1 MPVNAIG
8 GSPGVFPSFVGR
20 SRADYPPIQMPTF
33 SELGLSEP
41 VQRALADCGY
51 VNPTPIQAQ
60 AIPVVLSGR
69 DLIGAAQTG
78 TGKTAAFALPT
89 LSRLG
94 AAGGA
99 PRCLVLVPT
108 RELAVQVDE
117 NFRKYGK
124 HLGTRTALLYGGVGY
139 GAQTEALKAGVDVVI
154 ATPGRLLDLQEQRI
168 LRLDAIQVLI
178 LDEVDRMLD
187 MGFIEDVSRI
197 IRLCPKQRQTLL
209 FSATADER
217 VGKVANWALTDPVT
231 VDVRTG
237 QTAAETV
244 DHSLYPV
251 DVFQKYDLL
260 LALLKQTEYK
270 SVIVFTRTK
279 RDADRIAEWIEGH
292 GTPVAT
298 MHADRSQSE
307 RLQALKD
314 FKSGKLSILVA
325 TDIASR
331 GLDITGV
338 THVINY
344 NVPEHPEDYVH
355 RIGRTGRASAE
366 GEAFTLFSPD
376 ELHPLQQIEQLLGKP
391 IPRRKL
397 EGFRYYSE
405 PILSVTGKAAP
416 VARRRNR

>member
-1 MPVNAIG
+1 MSTFTEIG
-8 GSPGVFPSFVGR
+8 LP
-20 SRADYPPIQMPTF
+20 
-33 SELGLSEP
+33 EP
-41 VQRALADCGY
+41 VTRSLADAGY

-60 AIPVVLSGR
+60 AIPIILSGR

-89 LSRLG
+89 IARLG
-94 AAGGA
+94 PAAGK

-117 NFRKYGK
+117 NFQKYGK
-124 HLGTRTALLYGGVGY
+124 YLGTKTALLYGGVGY
-139 GAQTEALKAGVDVVI
+139 GAQVKALNDGVDVVI
-154 ATPGRLLDLQEQRI
+154 ATPGRLLDLHEQQI
-168 LRLDAIQVLI
+168 LDLKSIQVVI

-187 MGFIEDVSRI
+187 MGFIEDVTRI
-197 IRLCPKQRQTLL
+197 IRFCPKERQTLL
-209 FSATADER
+209 FSATVDER
-217 VGKVANWALTDPVT
+217 IGKIANWALRDPIT
-231 VDVRTG
+231 IDVRTG
-237 QTAAETV
+237 STAAETV
-244 DHSLYPV
+244 DHAIYPV

-260 LALLKQTEYK
+260 IELLKKSDFK

-279 RDADRIAEWIEGH
+279 RDADRITEWIEGH

-298 MHADRSQSE
+298 MHADRSQTE
-307 RLQALKD
+307 RTEALKG
-314 FKSGKLSILVA
+314 FKSGKYTILVA

-355 RIGRTGRASAE
+355 RIGRTGRAAAE

-376 ELHPLQQIEQLLGKP
+376 ELHSMHQIEQLLGRP
-391 IPRRKL
+391 IERRKL
-397 EGFRYYSE
+397 EGFRYFSE
-405 PILSVTGKAAP
+405 PILTPGGAKTAAP
-416 VARRRNR
+416 RKRNR

>member
-1 MPVNAIG
+1 MSTFTEIG
-8 GSPGVFPSFVGR
+8 LP
-20 SRADYPPIQMPTF
+20 
-33 SELGLSEP
+33 EP
-41 VQRALADCGY
+41 VTRSLADAGY

-60 AIPVVLSGR
+60 AIPIILSGR

-89 LSRLG
+89 IARLG
-94 AAGGA
+94 PAAGK

-117 NFRKYGK
+117 NFQKYGK
-124 HLGTRTALLYGGVGY
+124 YLGTKTALLYGGVGY
-139 GAQTEALKAGVDVVI
+139 GAQVKALSDGVDVVI
-154 ATPGRLLDLQEQRI
+154 ATPGRLLDLHEQKI
-168 LRLDAIQVLI
+168 LDLSSIQVVI

-187 MGFIEDVSRI
+187 MGFIEDVTRI
-197 IRLCPKQRQTLL
+197 IRFCPKERQTLL
-209 FSATADER
+209 FSATVDER
-217 VGKVANWALTDPVT
+217 IGKIANWALRDPIT
-231 VDVRTG
+231 IDVRTG
-237 QTAAETV
+237 STAAETV
-244 DHSLYPV
+244 DHAIYPV

-260 LALLKQTEYK
+260 IELLKKSDFK

-279 RDADRIAEWIEGH
+279 RDADRITEWIEGH

-298 MHADRSQSE
+298 MHADRSQTE
-307 RLQALKD
+307 RTEALKG
-314 FKSGKLSILVA
+314 FKSGKYTILVA

-355 RIGRTGRASAE
+355 RIGRTGRAAAE

-376 ELHPLQQIEQLLGKP
+376 ELHSMHQIEQLLGRP
-391 IPRRKL
+391 IERRKL
-397 EGFRYYSE
+397 EGFRYFSE
-405 PILSVTGKAAP
+405 PILTPGGAKTAAP
-416 VARRRNR
+416 RKRNR

>member
-1 MPVNAIG
+1 MSTFTEIG
-8 GSPGVFPSFVGR
+8 LP
-20 SRADYPPIQMPTF
+20 
-33 SELGLSEP
+33 EP
-41 VQRALADCGY
+41 VTRSLADAGY
-51 VNPTPIQAQ
+51 VNPTPIQAK
-60 AIPVVLSGR
+60 AIPIILSGR

-89 LSRLG
+89 IARLG
-94 AAGGA
+94 PAAGK

-117 NFRKYGK
+117 NFQKYGK
-124 HLGTRTALLYGGVGY
+124 YLGTKTALLYGGVGY
-139 GAQTEALKAGVDVVI
+139 GAQVKALNEGVDVVI
-154 ATPGRLLDLQEQRI
+154 ATPGRLLDLHEQNI
-168 LRLDAIQVLI
+168 LDLKSIQVVI

-187 MGFIEDVSRI
+187 MGFIEDVTRI
-197 IRLCPKQRQTLL
+197 IRFCPKDRQTLL
-209 FSATADER
+209 FSATVDER
-217 VGKVANWALTDPVT
+217 IGKIANWALRDPVT

-237 QTAAETV
+237 STAAETV
-244 DHSLYPV
+244 DHAIYPV

-260 LALLKQTEYK
+260 IELLRRSAFK

-279 RDADRIAEWIEGH
+279 RDADRITEWIEGH

-298 MHADRSQSE
+298 MHADRSQTE
-307 RLQALKD
+307 RTEALKG
-314 FKSGKLSILVA
+314 FKSGKYTILVA

-355 RIGRTGRASAE
+355 RIGRTGRAAAE

-376 ELHPLQQIEQLLGKP
+376 ELHHMQQIEQLLGRP
-391 IPRRKL
+391 IERRKL
-397 EGFRYYSE
+397 EGFRYFSE
-405 PILSVTGKAAP
+405 PILTPGGAKTAAP
-416 VARRRNR
+416 RKRNR

>member
-1 MPVNAIG
+1 MSTFTEIG
-8 GSPGVFPSFVGR
+8 LP
-20 SRADYPPIQMPTF
+20 
-33 SELGLSEP
+33 EP
-41 VQRALADCGY
+41 VTRSLADAGY

-60 AIPVVLSGR
+60 AIPIILSGR

-89 LSRLG
+89 IARLG
-94 AAGGA
+94 PAAGK

-117 NFRKYGK
+117 NFQKYGK
-124 HLGTRTALLYGGVGY
+124 YLGTKTALLYGGVGY
-139 GAQTEALKAGVDVVI
+139 GAQVKALNDGVDVVI
-154 ATPGRLLDLQEQRI
+154 ATPGRLLDLHEQQI
-168 LRLDAIQVLI
+168 LDLKSIQVVI

-187 MGFIEDVSRI
+187 MGFIEDVTRI
-197 IRLCPKQRQTLL
+197 IRFCPKERQTLL
-209 FSATADER
+209 FSATVDER
-217 VGKVANWALTDPVT
+217 IGKIANWALRDPVT
-231 VDVRTG
+231 IDVRTG
-237 QTAAETV
+237 STAAETV
-244 DHSLYPV
+244 DHAIYPV

-260 LALLKQTEYK
+260 IELLKKSDFK

-279 RDADRIAEWIEGH
+279 RDADRITEWIEGH

-298 MHADRSQSE
+298 MHADRSQTE
-307 RLQALKD
+307 RTEALKG
-314 FKSGKLSILVA
+314 FKSGKYTILVA

-355 RIGRTGRASAE
+355 RIGRTGRAAAE

-376 ELHPLQQIEQLLGKP
+376 ELHHMQQIEQLLGRP
-391 IPRRKL
+391 IERRKL
-397 EGFRYYSE
+397 EGFRYFSE
-405 PILSVTGKAAP
+405 PILTPGGAKTAAP
-416 VARRRNR
+416 RKRNR

>member
-1 MPVNAIG
+1 MSTFTEIG
-8 GSPGVFPSFVGR
+8 LP
-20 SRADYPPIQMPTF
+20 
-33 SELGLSEP
+33 EP
-41 VQRALADCGY
+41 VTRSLADAGY

-60 AIPVVLSGR
+60 AIPIILSGR

-89 LSRLG
+89 IARLG
-94 AAGGA
+94 PAAGK

-117 NFRKYGK
+117 NFQKYGK
-124 HLGTRTALLYGGVGY
+124 YLGTKTALLYGGVGY
-139 GAQTEALKAGVDVVI
+139 GAQVKALNDGVDVVI
-154 ATPGRLLDLQEQRI
+154 ATPGRLLDLHEQQI
-168 LRLDAIQVLI
+168 LDLKSIQVVI

-187 MGFIEDVSRI
+187 MGFIEDVTRI
-197 IRLCPKQRQTLL
+197 IRFCPKERQTLL
-209 FSATADER
+209 FSATVDER
-217 VGKVANWALTDPVT
+217 IGKIANWALRDPVT
-231 VDVRTG
+231 IDVRTG
-237 QTAAETV
+237 STAAETV
-244 DHSLYPV
+244 DHAIYPV

-260 LALLKQTEYK
+260 IELLKKSEFK

-279 RDADRIAEWIEGH
+279 RDADRITEWIEGH

-298 MHADRSQSE
+298 MHADRSQTE
-307 RLQALKD
+307 RTEALKG
-314 FKSGKLSILVA
+314 FKSGKYTILVA

-355 RIGRTGRASAE
+355 RIGRTGRATAE

-376 ELHPLQQIEQLLGKP
+376 ELHHMQQIEQLLGRP
-391 IPRRKL
+391 IERRKL
-397 EGFRYYSE
+397 EGFRYFSE
-405 PILSVTGKAAP
+405 PILTPGGAKTAAP
-416 VARRRNR
+416 RKRNR

>member
-1 MPVNAIG
+1 MSTFTEIG
-8 GSPGVFPSFVGR
+8 LP
-20 SRADYPPIQMPTF
+20 
-33 SELGLSEP
+33 EP
-41 VQRALADCGY
+41 VTRSLADAGY

-60 AIPVVLSGR
+60 AIPIILSGR

-89 LSRLG
+89 IARLG
-94 AAGGA
+94 PAAGK

-117 NFRKYGK
+117 NFQKYGK
-124 HLGTRTALLYGGVGY
+124 YLGTKTALLYGGVGY
-139 GAQTEALKAGVDVVI
+139 GAQVKALNDGVDVVI
-154 ATPGRLLDLQEQRI
+154 ATPGRLLDLHEQQI
-168 LRLDAIQVLI
+168 LDLKSIQVVI

-187 MGFIEDVSRI
+187 MGFIEDVTRI
-197 IRLCPKQRQTLL
+197 IRFCPKERQTLL
-209 FSATADER
+209 FSATVDER
-217 VGKVANWALTDPVT
+217 IGKIANWALRDPIT
-231 VDVRTG
+231 IDVRTG
-237 QTAAETV
+237 STAAETV
-244 DHSLYPV
+244 DHAIYPV

-260 LALLKQTEYK
+260 IELLKKSEFK

-279 RDADRIAEWIEGH
+279 RDADRITEWIEGH

-298 MHADRSQSE
+298 MHADRSQTE
-307 RLQALKD
+307 RTEALKG
-314 FKSGKLSILVA
+314 FKSGKYTILVA

-355 RIGRTGRASAE
+355 RIGRTGRAAAE

-376 ELHPLQQIEQLLGKP
+376 ELHHMQQIEQLLGRP
-391 IPRRKL
+391 IERRKL
-397 EGFRYYSE
+397 EGFRYFSE
-405 PILSVTGKAAP
+405 PILTPGGAKTAAP
-416 VARRRNR
+416 RKRNR

>member
-1 MPVNAIG
+1 MSTFTEIG
-8 GSPGVFPSFVGR
+8 LP
-20 SRADYPPIQMPTF
+20 
-33 SELGLSEP
+33 EP
-41 VQRALADCGY
+41 VTRSLADAGY

-60 AIPVVLSGR
+60 AIPIILSGR

-89 LSRLG
+89 IARLG
-94 AAGGA
+94 PAAGK

-117 NFRKYGK
+117 NFQKYGK
-124 HLGTRTALLYGGVGY
+124 YLGTKTALLYGGVGY
-139 GAQTEALKAGVDVVI
+139 GAQVKALNDGVDVVI
-154 ATPGRLLDLQEQRI
+154 ATPGRLLDLHEQQI
-168 LRLDAIQVLI
+168 LDLKSIQVVI

-187 MGFIEDVSRI
+187 MGFIEDVTRI
-197 IRLCPKQRQTLL
+197 IRFCPKERQTLL
-209 FSATADER
+209 FSATVDER
-217 VGKVANWALTDPVT
+217 IGKIANWALRDPIT
-231 VDVRTG
+231 IDVRTG
-237 QTAAETV
+237 STAAETV
-244 DHSLYPV
+244 DHAIYPV

-260 LALLKQTEYK
+260 IELLKKSDFK

-279 RDADRIAEWIEGH
+279 RDADRITEWIEGH

-298 MHADRSQSE
+298 MHADRSQTE
-307 RLQALKD
+307 RTEALKG
-314 FKSGKLSILVA
+314 FKSGKYTILVA

-355 RIGRTGRASAE
+355 RIGRTGRAAAE

-376 ELHPLQQIEQLLGKP
+376 ELHHMHQIEQLLGRP
-391 IPRRKL
+391 IERRKL
-397 EGFRYYSE
+397 EGFRYFSE
-405 PILSVTGKAAP
+405 PILTPGGAKTAAP
-416 VARRRNR
+416 RKRNR